1 MSEIDKTKF
10 CPDCGQ
16 SLEYLGGDGLIERS
30 GQCEVCA
37 GESERDRLNAD
48 RARERLTSNA
58 WATQVATLAAER
70 DEARDALHRRG
81 MSVSPDLDI
90 MRLHTQRDSARAEV
104 AALQADLEARMTQLN
119 EARAATVDANMALV
133 DARAESAYRLDQ
145 LESAWGVIANANGGQ
160 WDRPTGAGSKFDAGW
175 VEAAECWRD
184 HYHAILAAI
193 RARK

>member
-119 EARAATVDANMALV
+119 EARAATVDANMALA
-133 DARAESAYRLDQ
+133 D
-145 LESAWGVIANANGGQ
+145 
-160 WDRPTGAGSKFDAGW
+160 F
-175 VEAAECWRD
+175 EAASDRALAMAREDEREACAMLAEAMPTTVTLTLGGVVRLRERI
-184 HYHAILAAI
+184 AAAI

>member
-119 EARAATVDANMALV
+119 EARAATVDANMALAAAADALEVHDMYIANFPDLDGCDSARRALRFAV
-133 DARAESAYRLDQ
+133 DAARDAMR
-145 LESAWGVIANANGGQ
+145 GQ
-160 WDRPTGAGSKFDAGW
+160 
-175 VEAAECWRD
+175 E
-184 HYHAILAAI
+184 
-193 RARK
+193 